1 MVWYPPPRVP
11 RPKKKQETIDMRR
24 SVRANESVAI
34 GLVQGSRI
42 ECNHGAEATLF
53 IPDLVV
59 NHVRRDI
66 SLIDGLKNHNP
77 LKGFGTSIITLAKDH
92 KCQQFGKSD
101 EDEALIRQWIE
112 YTACYV
118 NYSDVRTTAIQVLK
132 ELNTVLATRSYFVGN
147 TQTLADIVIYYSLY
161 NVMGKRHKTNKD
173 DLAHLILVPF
183 DWAGSRLHET
193 RALNSTLHHAAY

>member
-1 MVWYPPPRVP
+1 MV
-11 RPKKKQETIDMRR
+11 
-24 SVRANESVAI
+24 
-34 GLVQGSRI
+34 
-42 ECNHGAEATLF
+42 
-53 IPDLVV
+53 
-59 NHVRRDI
+59 I

-101 EDEALIRQWIE
+101 EDEALVRQWIE

-161 NVMGKRHKTNKD
+161 NVMESLSYQEKEQHLHVSRWFNNIQQDNK
-173 DLAHLILVPF
+173 LRQNRKIISF
-183 DWAGSRLHET
+183 SRIPIYL
-193 RALNSTLHHAAY
+193 